1 MTVGKRFS
9 HSAESG
15 GDVETVFDLLSGED
29 WAAQKASRLHDGSRT
44 VRREVTP
51 GGGVTLVVSR
61 ELPAGVPAFLKRFL
75 PSDRRVFT
83 TDVWGPADGGSRR
96 GSWSAEIPGAPARLA
111 GTMRLEPVP
120 QGTRHTIGGEVT
132 VGVPVV
138 GGRAESF
145 IAEKLVR
152 LAEAEAELVRAVL
165 GS

>member
-1 MTVGKRFS
+1 MGRRFS
-9 HSAESG
+9 HTAESS

-61 ELPAGVPAFLKRFL
+61 ELPAGVPGFLRRFL
-75 PSDRRVFT
+75 PADRRVLT
-83 TDVWGPADGGSRR
+83 TDVWEPADRGGRR
-96 GSWSAEIPGAPARLA
+96 GTWTAELPGAPARLG
-111 GTMRLEPVP
+111 GTMRLEPLA
-120 QGTRHTIGGEVT
+120 QGTRHTIEGEVT

-145 IAEKLVR
+145 IADKLVR